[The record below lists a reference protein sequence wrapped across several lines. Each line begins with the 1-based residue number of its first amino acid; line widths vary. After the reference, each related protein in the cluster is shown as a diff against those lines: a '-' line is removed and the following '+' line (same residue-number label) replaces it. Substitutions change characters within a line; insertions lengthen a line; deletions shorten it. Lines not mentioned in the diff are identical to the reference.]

1 VQAIWELADQMSTSI
16 FIARLLGPI
25 FVVVGSA
32 LLFRAQMFRDIL
44 QEVIRSATL
53 VYLAGFLGL
62 LAGMALA
69 LTHNVWVLDWRLIIT
84 LIGWITIG
92 RALITIFQPQ
102 WIVTVGTRV
111 LENCRVFIGAA
122 ATNLILGLVL
132 SYFGYT
138 G

>member
-1 VQAIWELADQMSTSI
+1 
-16 FIARLLGPI
+16 
-25 FVVVGSA
+25 
-32 LLFRAQMFRDIL
+32 MFRDIL
-44 QEVIRSATL
+44 HEFIRSATL

-102 WIVTVGTRV
+102 WIVTAGTRV
-111 LENCRVFIGAA
+111 LENCRVFVGAA